1 MTPKHDIPR
10 LLKERDELDSR
21 RSEIN
26 RSLEKYARTALLA
39 SARVAGLD
47 VARMPDWLLTRHLL
61 DLQEWSQRPGFTEWV
76 GRQPRLSPEMS
87 ARLERELKGDQA
99 GSDLDDRDEGES
111 VRPVALCL
119 PSAPSDQDRETLEQF
134 GLKRKIKRGSRS
146 PIEIWEGFCNP
157 SDLKQ
162 VLASYGGRIIDLPPR
177 KPSRAR
183 KQSVRKNPASRRHK
197 ARHAADH
204 RAVPAPD
211 RANPSHTGGGSERS
225 RDSDPQAEQA
235 VDQRS
240 SADLANGLPSGTE
253 PQGTPPVHNAA
264 SLRSPD
270 TSQRTGA
277 LGPIRIPAAG
287 QPAHSGDGDPPAA
300 EASQKSNS
308 TDPVTEPQS

>member
-1 MTPKHDIPR
+1 MISKHDIPR

-21 RSEIN
+21 RSEID
-26 RSLEKYARTALLA
+26 RSVEKFARTTLLA

-76 GRQPRLSPEMS
+76 GRQPRLSPEMA
-87 ARLERELKGDQA
+87 ARLERELSGDQA
-99 GSDLDDRDEGES
+99 GGHLDDRDEGET

-119 PSAPSDQDRETLEQF
+119 PSAPSDQDRLTLKQI
-134 GLKRKIKRGSRS
+134 GLKRKIKFGSRS

-177 KPSRAR
+177 KPSRSQ
-183 KQSVRKNPASRRHK
+183 KQSVRKNPASRRRK
-197 ARHAADH
+197 AGPTDDH

-225 RDSDPQAEQA
+225 RDSDPRAEQA

-240 SADLANGLPSGTE
+240 SADSANGSPSGTE

-270 TSQRTGA
+270 ISQRTGA